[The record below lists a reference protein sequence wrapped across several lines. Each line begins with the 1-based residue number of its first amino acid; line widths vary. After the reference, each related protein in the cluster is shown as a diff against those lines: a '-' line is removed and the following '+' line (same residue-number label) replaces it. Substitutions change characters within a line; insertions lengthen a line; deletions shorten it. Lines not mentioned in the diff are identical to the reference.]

1 MQRRSKAEPA
11 DPAYYWGDLKLD
23 PVQGRVTYLEQTI
36 PLSSKEYHLLEL
48 FLSNP
53 QRLFT
58 RDAILDK
65 LWNFDNIPSTATVT
79 NLVKD
84 LRRKLKNAGVP
95 GQPISTVH
103 GLGYHLNNPPKATKA
118 PSQSKGDEVSQF
130 SPMPFVQ
137 RLFETL
143 QTSLQ
148 DHLTVINSLALALQ
162 QDALTPSLQEQA
174 RTASH
179 QLAII
184 LEILGH
190 GKSSNILRTID
201 YLLAKSVPLPSA
213 DVDHLLEPLH
223 PLNSRFPLPLTC

>member
-53 QRLFT
+53 QRIFT

-103 GLGYHLNNPPKATKA
+103 PGKITRPGNGKVGKT
-118 PSQSKGDEVSQF
+118 SK
-130 SPMPFVQ
+130 
-137 RLFETL
+137 
-143 QTSLQ
+143 
-148 DHLTVINSLALALQ
+148 
-162 QDALTPSLQEQA
+162 
-174 RTASH
+174 
-179 QLAII
+179 
-184 LEILGH
+184 
-190 GKSSNILRTID
+190 
-201 YLLAKSVPLPSA
+201 
-213 DVDHLLEPLH
+213 
-223 PLNSRFPLPLTC
+223 